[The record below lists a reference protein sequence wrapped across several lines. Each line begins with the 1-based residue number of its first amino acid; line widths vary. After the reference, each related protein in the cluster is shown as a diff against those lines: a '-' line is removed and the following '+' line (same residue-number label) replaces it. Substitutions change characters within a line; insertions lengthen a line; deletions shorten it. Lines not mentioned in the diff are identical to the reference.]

1 MSDTIVRR
9 LTNNTGLPEVT
20 STSFA
25 AFSSRERK
33 AASAE
38 NFPLQARLVRLKR
51 AIVEGVYHVD
61 ARRIAGKLLKRG

>member
-9 LTNNTGLPEVT
+9 LTQNAGLSEVT

-25 AFSSRERK
+25 AFYPRERK
-33 AASAE
+33 AAPAE
-38 NFPLQARLVRLKR
+38 NLPLRARMVRLKR
-51 AIVEGVYHVD
+51 AIVQGVYHID